1 MVLQIWCVRFVSVS
15 GFRNCVTS
23 KDLVCK
29 QLEKNGKF
37 WPLQLSSIGNEMKAF
52 SRHIPVK

>member
-15 GFRNCVTS
+15 GFRNCVIS

-29 QLEKNGKF
+29 QLKNGTF
-37 WPLQLSSIGNEMKAF
+37 WPLQFSSIGNEMKAF
-52 SRHIPVK
+52 SRHIQ